1 MNDRQEQLD
10 QFAAQQPMEG
20 QVLAPAIQYHS
31 APPALVHGAQLVL
44 KPRNIQ
50 HVLQKINLEA
60 QAGGPAWFYSIPFK
74 NRQTGQTEYVEGP
87 TIKLANAVANIYGNC
102 NVDPWCSS
110 EGLDYWEISA
120 RFIDLESG
128 FAMTRQFRQRKN
140 AAKIGGGS
148 EAAGRN
154 MEASFSTG
162 ESKAIRNVIV
172 NALGTYCTYAF
183 EQARDALVQRV
194 GKNIEKY
201 RKETAARIA
210 EMVDIRRVEAVI
222 GRPVKDW
229 VARDIAKVI
238 GMGTSISDGMAS
250 VNDVFPPIQR
260 QEHGST
266 EDQLSKAG
274 FERDDDGVVYEKDSG
289 SGNTSQ
295 PDGAGHDAP
304 EGAADGESSDSR
316 MADDTASTDAA
327 PDLSKR
333 TEATDKLLRL
343 ATDDK
348 LTKEARLSALEA
360 AAANWEEFLDPP
372 YFEALVKTAIAV
384 AKGHNDE
391 KGARKT
397 LGTFK

>member
-10 QFAAQQPMEG
+10 QFASQQPMEG

-60 QAGGPAWFYSIPFK
+60 QAGGPAWFYSIPFRNK
-74 NRQTGQTEYVEGP
+74 KTGQTEYVEGP

-128 FAMTRQFRQRKN
+128 FAMTRQFRQRKD

-162 ESKAIRNVIV
+162 ESKAIRNVII

-201 RKETAARIA
+201 RRETAERIA
-210 EMVDIRRVEAVI
+210 EIVDIRRVEAVI

-229 VARDIAKVI
+229 LARDIAKVI
-238 GMGTSISDGMAS
+238 GMGTSIKDGMAS
-250 VNDVFPPIQR
+250 VNDVFPPIER

-266 EDQLSKAG
+266 EGQLNEASEAG
-274 FERDDDGVVYEKDSG
+274 ARNASDDGVDHS
-289 SGNTSQ
+289 T
-295 PDGAGHDAP
+295 AP
-304 EGAADGESSDSR
+304 EGAADDAASDSR
-316 MADDTASTDAA
+316 MPDSAASTDAA

-333 TEATDKLLRL
+333 TEATDKLLAL

-348 LTKEARLSALEA
+348 LTKDARLSALEA

-384 AKGHNDE
+384 VKGHTDE
-391 KGARKT
+391 KAARKT